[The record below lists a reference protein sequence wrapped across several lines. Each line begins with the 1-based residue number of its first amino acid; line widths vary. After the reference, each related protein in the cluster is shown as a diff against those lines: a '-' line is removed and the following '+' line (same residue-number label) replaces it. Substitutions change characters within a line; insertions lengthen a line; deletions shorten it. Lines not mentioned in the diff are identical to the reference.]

1 MMVALTAS
9 QLARA
14 FSPRLMALHAPLFRS
29 EAMGCL
35 SRLPCSSR
43 HLHWAA
49 TVGPTHARVPTRLF
63 ASELPGDSPG
73 ATTSSK
79 YNRRSTEVQARLAD
93 RQAKNLNRA
102 AKAASTTTTAAATDA
117 SAADAPA
124 SEREWNLGGLRK
136 EVDRQVMRQLK
147 KVVIQHAFTSQS
159 TFPCCALVLS

>member
-1 MMVALTAS
+1 
-9 QLARA
+9 
-14 FSPRLMALHAPLFRS
+14 
-29 EAMGCL
+29 
-35 SRLPCSSR
+35 
-43 HLHWAA
+43 
-49 TVGPTHARVPTRLF
+49 
-63 ASELPGDSPG
+63 
-73 ATTSSK
+73 
-79 YNRRSTEVQARLAD
+79 VQARLAD